1 MPATS
6 RWFLRLGFEVWH
18 VPGISRA
25 WRYDFADGSFVL
37 VTDLGGYDLPEPG
50 GPYSAMSLS
59 AANELVDYQ
68 EWLRDTKDLF
78 RWFSRMSRLCARRA
92 Q

>member
-78 RWFSRMSRLCARRA
+78 HWFSRMSRLCARRA